1 MVRTFAEPRFDMTSV
16 LQGGLRS
23 CMEGYAGYILTLGVV
38 DGARGHGLAKAL
50 LQQSIKRIKAV
61 LPKVQAIWVHVACY
75 NQQAKAL
82 YASQG
87 LQLVRCFP
95 RFYSFYNK
103 SWDSLL
109 YVLYINGGKP
119 PDSLPLQVVQD
130 EIAATLS
137 CHSFGE
143 LLVRLGFWVSSLAG
157 RCGCR
162 CRSARKS

>member
-1 MVRTFAEPRFDMTSV
+1 M
-16 LQGGLRS
+16 
-23 CMEGYAGYILTLGVV
+23 
-38 DGARGHGLAKAL
+38 
-50 LQQSIKRIKAV
+50 
-61 LPKVQAIWVHVACY
+61 ACY